1 MKKSLRNIVAESLKD
16 EVHVDVEWNRLVAAI
31 VKLPGNIPVREA
43 GLRVKHGLI
52 LFHRRR

>member
-16 EVHVDVEWNRLVAAI
+16 EVHVDVEWNRLVATI
-31 VKLPGNIPVREA
+31 VKQPGNIPVREA
-43 GLRVKHGLI
+43 GLRIKHGLI

>member
-1 MKKSLRNIVAESLKD
+1 MQKSLRNIVAESLKD

-31 VKLPGNIPVREA
+31 VNQPGNILERDA
-43 GLRVKHGLI
+43 GLRIKHGLI